1 MTLVYNELFMKINPN
16 FTQREQITFTVVLRY
31 NPHLQFPILS
41 LMGNI
46 YSHLKNISLDKCDVP
61 QGTVK
66 MD

>member
-16 FTQREQITFTVVLRY
+16 FTQREQITFTVVLHY

-46 YSHLKNISLDKCDVP
+46 YSHFKNISLD
-61 QGTVK
+61 
-66 MD
+66 